1 MVIQVKNSNNHNYY
15 ENKAIMPELP
25 EVETVKRGL
34 DAQVLSL
41 TVKAIDLYRTKIR
54 FDIPALLKQDLKGR
68 TLTNIRRRSK
78 YLLLDFIDQKTKRAD
93 AVMLIHLGMSGQ
105 ILTNKD
111 TSLPEK
117 HDHMVIGFDG
127 GMRLSYRDP
136 RRFGVIDYFYRTD
149 EASHKLLKDI
159 GPEPLSNHFNLDDF
173 SDKVLKRHAPIKS
186 ILLDQKTVAGLGNIY
201 VLEALYQSSIS
212 PLRKGSSLT
221 RKELSLL
228 FIAIKETL
236 ERAIKAGGSSLKD
249 YVHTDGSLG
258 YFQHNFKVYGKEG
271 EPCPNCDCILTKT
284 GGIKRIVQSGR
295 SSFYCEKKQK

>member
-1 MVIQVKNSNNHNYY
+1 
-15 ENKAIMPELP
+15 MPELP

-41 TVKAIDLYRTKIR
+41 TVQTIDLYRTKIR
-54 FDIPALLKQDLKGR
+54 FDIPDLLKQDLADR

-78 YLLLDFIDQKTKRAD
+78 YLLLDFIDRKTKRDD

-105 ILTNKD
+105 ILTNTDK
-111 TSLPEK
+111 SAPAK
-117 HDHMVIGFDG
+117 HDHMVIGFNN

-136 RRFGVIDYFYRTD
+136 RRFGVIDYFYKTN
-149 EASHKLLKDI
+149 EENHKLLKDI
-159 GPEPLSNHFNLDDF
+159 GPEPLSNHFNLEEF
-173 SDKVLKRHAPIKS
+173 SQKVLKRHAPIKS

-201 VLEALYQSSIS
+201 VLEALYQASIS

-221 RKELSLL
+221 KKELPLL
-228 FIAIKETL
+228 YIAIKETL

-271 EPCPNCDCILTKT
+271 DPCPDCDCTISKT
-284 GGIKRIVQSGR
+284 GGIQRIVQSGR
-295 SSFYCEKKQK
+295 SSFYCKRKQK